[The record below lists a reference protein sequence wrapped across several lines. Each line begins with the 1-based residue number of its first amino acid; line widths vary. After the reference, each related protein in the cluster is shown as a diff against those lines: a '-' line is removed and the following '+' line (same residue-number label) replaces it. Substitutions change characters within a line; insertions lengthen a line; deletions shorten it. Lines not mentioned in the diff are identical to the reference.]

1 MSSSPLRA
9 KKTLIQNMFSSGDA
23 PPRTPPIQC
32 CVVGGD
38 RFRVRNKRSF
48 PSVAHYSANLNIELG
63 GAGGSFLTIC
73 VLRGERFFRS
83 RRNGNQQN
91 CEFALVQTHMRTFA
105 RCAGQAGP
113 GRATLNHPYRR
124 CALLDPLQSHFDTRL
139 SWPPPTM
146 AKKVFEMISRRLV
159 LPIEFVRLHFCF
171 LGPGLLTWAIV

>member
-1 MSSSPLRA
+1 M
-9 KKTLIQNMFSSGDA
+9 
-23 PPRTPPIQC
+23 
-32 CVVGGD
+32 
-38 RFRVRNKRSF
+38 
-48 PSVAHYSANLNIELG
+48 
-63 GAGGSFLTIC
+63 TIC

-83 RRNGNQQN
+83 GRNGNQQN

-171 LGPGLLTWAIV
+171 FGARAIKVGCCGRILPLLPSCYSVAIPVAIQLLYSFLPVAN